1 MERTMQ
7 IENENTFRAAIGKQ
21 VNLFLGA
28 GFSTLAQDNEGN
40 DLPLGGEL
48 AKELRAA
55 FELEE
60 LVSVDLPQL
69 CTIISASRADEL
81 RQFLVDRF
89 TVGSFST
96 KYKALCRLDISTIF
110 TTNIDNLIHS
120 IFADSKRYY
129 INDANVNGPVYK
141 DRFGID
147 FYMLHGSVLDT
158 QRPLRFGAIEVA
170 SSFGADPD
178 RWRFLQTRIAAAPT
192 IFMGYSFADAATLET
207 ITIHVKKTGRFSESW
222 ILVRPT
228 SRGPG
233 AAELFRALNLQVID
247 GNIEEILQFFE
258 DELSASGPS
267 PTITLQQKTS
277 DLFPRYAI
285 PDPFLVP
292 KSSILDFFRGGAPAW
307 CHVYSGSLHRTVHY
321 YGARDAI
328 FSGSDTILTGAPGT
342 GKTTILMQLGGGN
355 RLSRT
360 QVDIRRPI
368 ETGSSFSNKKISWPE
383 SPYTNRQF

>member
-1 MERTMQ
+1 VFFAALGKNTQLMVATEYAYYLLGVAERFQTMERTMQ

-141 DRFGID
+141 DRFVG
-147 FYMLHGSVLDT
+147 T
-158 QRPLRFGAIEVA
+158 
-170 SSFGADPD
+170 SS
-178 RWRFLQTRIAAAPT
+178 QK
-192 IFMGYSFADAATLET
+192 E
-207 ITIHVKKTGRFSESW
+207 HV
-222 ILVRPT
+222 
-228 SRGPG
+228 
-233 AAELFRALNLQVID
+233 
-247 GNIEEILQFFE
+247 
-258 DELSASGPS
+258 
-267 PTITLQQKTS
+267 
-277 DLFPRYAI
+277 
-285 PDPFLVP
+285 
-292 KSSILDFFRGGAPAW
+292 
-307 CHVYSGSLHRTVHY
+307 
-321 YGARDAI
+321 
-328 FSGSDTILTGAPGT
+328 
-342 GKTTILMQLGGGN
+342 
-355 RLSRT
+355 
-360 QVDIRRPI
+360 
-368 ETGSSFSNKKISWPE
+368 
-383 SPYTNRQF
+383 